1 MTNSLKQRQSQIGLD
16 RLVHLQWLERTAALV
31 VSGNDEATI
40 KSTLQSDLKEWLR
53 SDDTNVRGSIDKS
66 VTILLRVWVRTP
78 HDLAPLRSTALT
90 LLENC
95 EQSQSVAIHWGM
107 ISAVYPFWAR
117 VAGQVGR
124 LLQLQGHAASTHV
137 QRRIREQYGER
148 ETVSRRVRY
157 VLRSFV
163 AWNVLAETDQKGVY
177 AASPRTLVQD
187 TRLAAWLI
195 EASLYAQGDGSAPL
209 RELLNSPSL
218 FPFQIGALKSGSLL
232 SASPQL
238 DVVRHGL
245 DDEIVMLQR

>member
-1 MTNSLKQRQSQIGLD
+1 MTNSLKRQRSQIGLD
-16 RLVHLQWLERTAALV
+16 RLVLLQWLERTAALV
-31 VSGNDEATI
+31 LGGNDEATI
-40 KSTLQSDLKEWLR
+40 KSTLQADLKESLR

-95 EQSQSVAIHWGM
+95 EQSQRVAIHWGM
-107 ISAVYPFWAR
+107 LSAVYPFWAR

-124 LLQLQGHAASTHV
+124 LLQLQGHAASNQV

-163 AWNVLAETDQKGVY
+163 DWHVLAETDQKGVY
-177 AASPRTLVQD
+177 TAGPRTVVQD
-187 TRLAAWLI
+187 MRLAAWLI
-195 EASLYAQGDGSAPL
+195 EASLYAHGDGSAPL
-209 RELLNSPSL
+209 RELINSPSL
-218 FPFQIGALKSGSLL
+218 FPFQLGTLKSGNLL
-232 SASPQL
+232 SASTRL
-238 DVVRHGL
+238 DILRHGL
-245 DDEIVMLQR
+245 DDEIIMLQR